1 MEDYSLKSPSSTAT
15 PIAQGRTA
23 EIYPWDERHIL
34 KLYRAWCPAGWAD
47 YEARIARSVHE
58 AGVPSPAINEIVEV
72 DGRKGLVY
80 ERLDGVSMLE
90 DMNARPWR
98 LFGHA
103 RLLADLHMQV
113 HQHAVTGLPS
123 YKDRLRSDIRETSQ
137 LPDDLRSKAL
147 AMLDQLPDGN
157 SVCHGDYHPG
167 NILLT
172 KSGPVVIDWMT
183 ACTGSPWADVAR
195 TSLILGI
202 GAKAAGKQVSPF
214 LRMAI
219 RLYHH
224 TYLQHYRV
232 LKPDRTGELSRW
244 RPVLAA
250 ARLNENIISERE
262 ALIRIV
268 EQG

>member
-137 LPDDLRSKAL
+137 LTHDLRGKGL

-157 SVCHGDYHPG
+157 SICH
-167 NILLT
+167 
-172 KSGPVVIDWMT
+172 
-183 ACTGSPWADVAR
+183 
-195 TSLILGI
+195 
-202 GAKAAGKQVSPF
+202 
-214 LRMAI
+214 
-219 RLYHH
+219 
-224 TYLQHYRV
+224 
-232 LKPDRTGELSRW
+232 
-244 RPVLAA
+244 
-250 ARLNENIISERE
+250 
-262 ALIRIV
+262 
-268 EQG
+268 